1 MMQKEENEGRCW
13 YFQAEQFSAY
23 LHTMHEMHLEDLGVA
38 FNTSGVFFRKREKKN
53 PLVKL

>member
-1 MMQKEENEGRCW
+1 MKVDVGISRPSSFL
-13 YFQAEQFSAY
+13 YT

-38 FNTSGVFFRKREKKN
+38 FNTSGVLSESRKKN